1 MIKKTLRNKIKI
13 KLLKSNVTQ
22 TEFAKYLNVSKQ
34 QLNNVINGKVENL
47 LLEERILQELNIR

>member
-13 KLLKSNVTQ
+13 KLLKLNLTQ
-22 TEFAKYLNVSKQ
+22 TELAKYLGVSKQ

-47 LLEERILQELNIR
+47 LLEEKILQELNIK

>member
-47 LLEERILQELNIR
+47 ILEERILQELNIR